1 MTTKNMGT
9 PANPEGLPHWTG
21 KSLLGVEL
29 RKALKEDRA
38 VMVGFFEKC
47 DKCDQSQW
55 DDPAPT
61 FENLLE
67 GVVAVGIE
75 ENYGNYRPDIILHRD
90 NAPLRI
96 IEVVDTS
103 EPQPRKLAFY
113 RKESVD
119 VFKVVVH
126 TRKDALDLAY
136 SRSMRLVDAVVVND
150 CRWRQRARLQDL
162 MEALNTVPDATFG
175 VKQMGSRS
183 FTEAWAKIDP
193 ASYRDYTQALEKNRE
208 YFEIRGMRGSSSDVK
223 IDLPPDVSEKVERAA
238 RRLPTQQYVVAGRTV
253 SRYDL
258 LSVMTAVRFFIGEFL
273 HYPHAREI
281 AIHTLFEMQAVMRHQ
296 NGKDHEGGSEV
307 RELVDWPIGTKLLYE
322 SARNSHGDVLFYYE
336 RIFFPQSARARF
348 LSGQ

>member
-38 VMVGFFEKC
+38 VMVGFFERC

-75 ENYGNYRPDIILHRD
+75 EDYGNYRPDIILHRN
-90 NAPLRI
+90 NAPPRI
-96 IEVVDTS
+96 IEVVVTS

-113 RKESVD
+113 RKEGVD
-119 VFKVVVH
+119 TFKVDVH
-126 TRKDALDLAY
+126 TREDALGLAY
-136 SRSMRLVDAVVVND
+136 SRSLRLVDAVVVND
-150 CRWRQRARLQDL
+150 CRWRQRKRLREL
-162 MEALNTVPDATFG
+162 MEALDAAPDATFG

-193 ASYRDYTQALEKNRE
+193 CLLQGLYP
-208 YFEIRGMRGSSSDVK
+208 G
-223 IDLPPDVSEKVERAA
+223 
-238 RRLPTQQYVVAGRTV
+238 AG
-253 SRYDL
+253 
-258 LSVMTAVRFFIGEFL
+258 E
-273 HYPHAREI
+273 E
-281 AIHTLFEMQAVMRHQ
+281 
-296 NGKDHEGGSEV
+296 
-307 RELVDWPIGTKLLYE
+307 
-322 SARNSHGDVLFYYE
+322 
-336 RIFFPQSARARF
+336 
-348 LSGQ
+348 